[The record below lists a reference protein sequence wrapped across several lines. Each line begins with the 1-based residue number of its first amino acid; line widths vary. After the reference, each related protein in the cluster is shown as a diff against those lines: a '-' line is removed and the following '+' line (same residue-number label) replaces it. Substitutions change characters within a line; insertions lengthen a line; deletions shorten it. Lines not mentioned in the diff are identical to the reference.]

1 MDIRGSYKKVV
12 LINLSHTGGG
22 WWELQGFNS
31 IRIKIFIYE
40 HVYLAPGVKEM
51 CRFLSPFSDEE
62 SSQKVTLK
70 LLDIEVTGLDC
81 GDGPAQWLSNFLG
94 DDFRL
99 IQHSQEDFTDRKPRA
114 KYVKAYPKTFPASCV
129 PMFADVTPYMMTTQP
144 SLLDLRSR
152 LPGHVAS
159 QVTQRTFRP
168 NIVIG
173 GDNLQPWQ
181 EDGWVGEMMIGSTLF
196 TYNKDC
202 TRCIGTKVND
212 KIEDYRMI
220 PNVGDFIQK
229 QKNKTKRA

>member
-40 HVYLAPGVKEM
+40 HVYLAPGVEEM

-212 KIEDYRMI
+212 KIED
-220 PNVGDFIQK
+220 
-229 QKNKTKRA
+229 